1 MKSLVHNRPMVYLR
15 LFFVASTQIH
25 KIFYM
30 SPSIPSGKVA
40 PIFYPLLCYLLYD
53 KKKNEYLAHNHV
65 IATVYSLQ
73 SKHKAVNG

>member
-1 MKSLVHNRPMVYLR
+1 MKSLVHNRPVVHLR
-15 LFFVASTQIH
+15 LYFVASTKIH

-30 SPSIPSGKVA
+30 SSSIPSGKVA
-40 PIFYPLLCYLLYD
+40 SIFCPPLCYLLYD
-53 KKKNEYLAHNHV
+53 KKKNEYLAHNHI